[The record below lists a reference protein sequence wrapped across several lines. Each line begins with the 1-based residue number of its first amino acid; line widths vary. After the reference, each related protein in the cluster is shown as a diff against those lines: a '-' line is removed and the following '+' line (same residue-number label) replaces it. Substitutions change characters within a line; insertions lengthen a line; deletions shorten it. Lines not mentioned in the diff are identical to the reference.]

1 MRICAHTH
9 GRNQIDMKKYFIHTY
24 GCQMNVHE
32 SEKLAG
38 ILSNKGYSKC
48 ADEND
53 ADIVVYNTCC
63 IRDTAERRALG
74 NIGVIKGL
82 KKQKPSIVVAVV
94 GCMPQQDGLADSIRE
109 KYPYVDIVLGT
120 RNIAMIAD
128 EIDKVLQSR
137 ANLKK
142 RSDKKYRCFNNILP
156 DDYLNIDEQTPT
168 LRTSYPNAWVN
179 IIYGCNNFCSYCIV
193 PYVRGRELSR
203 SMNSVL
209 DEVKRCVDEGYKEI
223 TLLGQNVN
231 SYGNDLSDGTNFAN
245 LLHSIDALPGKFR
258 VRFMTSHPKDLT
270 DAVIDEMAAS
280 DKICSNLHL
289 PIQAGSDKVLRDM
302 NRRYDREKYLSL
314 IDKLRSRM
322 PDIGITTD
330 SRVGFPTETEKDF
343 CDTLEIVERV
353 RFSNAFTFIYSPRKG
368 TPAAL
373 MEQIPYSI
381 KQERISRLIALQN
394 RITKEISDTY
404 TGGVY
409 EVLCEDLAPKRSD
422 KVCGR
427 TDSGRLVTF
436 DGTKEDIGKF
446 FNVKITQSR
455 SASLFGTKEGDVL

>member
-1 MRICAHTH
+1 MA
-9 GRNQIDMKKYFIHTY
+9 KKYFINTY

-38 ILSNKGYSKC
+38 ILSRKGYEVC
-48 ADEND
+48 ETEDEADV
-53 ADIVVYNTCC
+53 IVFNTCC

-74 NIGVIKGL
+74 NIGVVKAV
-82 KKQKPSIVVAVV
+82 KKRNPDLVVAVV
-94 GCMPQQDGLADSIRE
+94 GCMPQQDGVAENIRE
-109 KYPYVDIVLGT
+109 RYPYVDIVLGT
-120 RNIAMIAD
+120 RNIAIIAD
-128 EIDKVLQSR
+128 EIDKVLKSR
-137 ANLKK
+137 ESIKK
-142 RSDKKYRCFNNILP
+142 RSDKKYRCFDRTLP
-156 DDYLNIDEQTPT
+156 EDYLNIDENTP
-168 LRTSYPNAWVN
+168 TSYPNAWVN

-203 SMNSVL
+203 DMNSVL

-231 SYGNDLSDGTNFAN
+231 SYGNDLHSDVNFAR
-245 LLHSIDALPGKFR
+245 LLHEIDKIEGRFR

-270 DAVIDEMAAS
+270 EAVMDEMAAS
-280 DKICSNLHL
+280 SKICNNLHL
-289 PIQAGSDKVLRDM
+289 PMQAGSDKVLADM
-302 NRRYDREKYLSL
+302 NRRYGRERYLSL
-314 IDKLRSRM
+314 IDGLRKRM

-330 SRVGFPTETEKDF
+330 IMVGFPTETEEDF
-343 CDTLEIVERV
+343 EDTLDIVRQV

-368 TPAAL
+368 TPAAK
-373 MEQIPYSI
+373 MEQIPYAV

-394 RITKEISDTY
+394 SITKEISDTY

-409 EVLCEDLAPKRSD
+409 EVLCEDVAPKYTD

-427 TDSGRLVTF
+427 TESGRLVTF
-436 DGTKEDIGKF
+436 DGSKEDIGKF

-455 SASLFGTKEGDVL
+455 SASLYGRKEGEIL

>member
-48 ADEND
+48 TNEND

-82 KKQKPSIVVAVV
+82 KKQKPSLVVAVV
-94 GCMPQQDGLADSIRE
+94 GCMPQQDGAADSIRE

-142 RSDKKYRCFNNILP
+142 RSDKKYRCFNNVLP

-231 SYGNDLSDGTNFAN
+231 SYGNDLSDGTNFAK

-289 PIQAGSDKVLRDM
+289 PIQAGSDKVPAKAPCRHLPLFHTAFPPVSGAVQKAASSTDRDTGYPPHPDGPARPRIPPVLRMTDDRH
-302 NRRYDREKYLSL
+302 NRRNLPPETRSA
-314 IDKLRSRM
+314 LRS
-322 PDIGITTD
+322 PESSQTPP
-330 SRVGFPTETEKDF
+330 GFLFRRACP
-343 CDTLEIVERV
+343 
-353 RFSNAFTFIYSPRKG
+353 G
-368 TPAAL
+368 TQLPNPSQSGSGPAASGL
-373 MEQIPYSI
+373 PRILLHIPVFSFL
-381 KQERISRLIALQN
+381 S
-394 RITKEISDTY
+394 EILTFSVLPLSADT
-404 TGGVY
+404 TI
-409 EVLCEDLAPKRSD
+409 LLPH
-422 KVCGR
+422 
-427 TDSGRLVTF
+427 
-436 DGTKEDIGKF
+436 
-446 FNVKITQSR
+446 
-455 SASLFGTKEGDVL
+455 SASVPH